1 LDGKSRHPTA
11 AVLVAELN
19 RTIGAQ
25 PLSYW
30 KTLLDSAN
38 LPYGVVQIPEEMVND
53 PQLHANKIIVPIANG
68 GGERKFTVDSPF
80 TIDQQPKVAPK
91 VAPGLGEQTDDVLHE
106 LGFEATPINGLRTGG
121 AVQQTPGGHHRRR
134 VEARG
139 K

>member
-1 LDGKSRHPTA
+1 LDGKSRHATA
-11 AVLVAELN
+11 AALVAELD

-68 GGERKFTVDSPF
+68 GGERKFTVDGPF
-80 TIDQQPKVAPK
+80 TIEEEPKVAPK
-91 VAPGLGEQTDDVLHE
+91 VAPGLGKQTDDVLHE
-106 LGFEATPINGLRTGG
+106 LGFEATQINSLRTDGVVL
-121 AVQQTPGGHHRRR
+121 ANPRR
-134 VEARG
+134 ESPAAD
-139 K
+139 